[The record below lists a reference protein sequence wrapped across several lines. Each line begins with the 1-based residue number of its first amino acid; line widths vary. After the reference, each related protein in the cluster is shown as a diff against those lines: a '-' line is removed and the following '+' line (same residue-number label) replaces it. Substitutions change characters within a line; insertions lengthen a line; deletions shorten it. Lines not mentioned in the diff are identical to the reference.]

1 VGSKEKDLVKEQLG
15 GKTKIC
21 PCFFLKSFPEISE
34 IRGRGDIQIQDNKG
48 MCVCMGGRMSQI
60 ISDVLMTLFSF
71 SDVVMTNTDSIG

>member
-1 VGSKEKDLVKEQLG
+1 VGSKEKAWGKSNLG
-15 GKTKIC
+15 ARRK
-21 PCFFLKSFPEISE
+21 FAHVSFLKSFPEISE

-71 SDVVMTNTDSIG
+71 SDVVVTNTDSIV